1 LELRDYIRILQK
13 NWILIVVCALLGV
26 AAAAAVSIA
35 ATPKYVSTTDLYV
48 SVRSGAD
55 SASTELVQGTS
66 FARQAVTSYV
76 SIVTSASV
84 LDPVID
90 ELDLDVTSSEL
101 ARMVRASSPLNTV
114 LIQIAVT
121 DDNPDMA
128 AQIAN
133 AIGSNL
139 ADVVVNVLEKPD
151 GDGES
156 LVRIETVQP
165 AIAAESPSSPNPLF
179 NIMLGLLIGLAVGI
193 GGAVLRSVLD
203 TRIHSAHDVATV
215 TDKPLLGGISY
226 DPDATKRP
234 LVVHVD
240 PQNPRAESFRKL
252 RTNLQFLDV
261 DSRPRSF
268 VITSSVP
275 GEGKSTTAAN
285 LAISLAETGA
295 RVALVDGDLRLPRI
309 AEYMGIEGA
318 VGLTDVL
325 IGRADLVDVLQKWG
339 RSNLY
344 VLPSGRVPPNPSE
357 LLGSRNMEKLLSS
370 LMGELDYVIVDAP
383 PVLSVTDAAVIS
395 KFTGGAILVAA
406 AGRTT
411 RGELTSAVTA
421 LNNVGDSL
429 MGVVMTMLP
438 TKGPDAYGYGTY
450 AYGDARA
457 FEGVS
462 STRRARRKE
471 K

>member
-1 LELRDYIRILQK
+1 MELRDYIRILQK
-13 NWILIVVCALLGV
+13 NWILIVAVAVLG
-26 AAAAAVSIA
+26 AAMAAAVSIA
-35 ATPKYVSTTDLYV
+35 STPKYESTTELYV

-55 SASTELVQGTS
+55 SASSELVQGTS

-90 ELDLDVTSSEL
+90 DLGLDLTSRQL
-101 ARMVRASSPLNTV
+101 ASKVSASSPLNTV
-114 LIQIAVT
+114 LIQITVS
-121 DDNPDMA
+121 DNDPQLA
-128 AQIAN
+128 ADIAN
-133 AIGSNL
+133 AVGANL
-139 ADVVVNVLEKPD
+139 ADVVVNMLEKPE
-151 GDGES
+151 GAGVS
-156 LVRIETVQP
+156 MVRIETVQP
-165 AIAAESPSSPNPLF
+165 AVASGSPTSPNVPL
-179 NIMLGLLIGLAVGI
+179 NLALGVLLGLAGGVGA
-193 GGAVLRSVLD
+193 AVLRTLLD
-203 TRIHSAHDVATV
+203 TRIHSAHDIALV
-215 TDKPLLGGISY
+215 TTKPLLGGISF

-240 PQNPRAESFRKL
+240 PQSPRAESFRKL
-252 RTNLQFLDV
+252 RTSLQFLDV

-295 RVALVDGDLRLPRI
+295 RVALIDGDLRLPRV
-309 AEYMGIEGA
+309 ADYMGIEGA

-325 IGRADLVDVLQKWG
+325 IGRVELVDVLQKWG

-357 LLGSRNMEKLLSS
+357 LLGSRNMEQLLDTLTS
-370 LMGELDYVIVDAP
+370 EVDYVIVDAP
-383 PVLSVTDAAVIS
+383 PLLLVTDAAVIS

-411 RGELTSAVTA
+411 RGELTSAVSA
-421 LNNVGDSL
+421 LDNIGSSL
-429 MGVVMTMLP
+429 VGVVVTMLP

-450 AYGDARA
+450 TYGDTRPVSRSVARA
-457 FEGVS
+457 K
-462 STRRARRKE
+462 RRGK
-471 K
+471 

>member
-1 LELRDYIRILQK
+1 VELRDYLRILQK
-13 NWILIVVCALLGV
+13 NWILIVACTLLGIAV
-26 AAAAAVSIA
+26 GSAVSIA

-48 SVRSGAD
+48 SVRSGSD
-55 SASTELVQGTS
+55 SASSELVQGTS

-76 SIVTSASV
+76 SIVDSASV
-84 LDPVID
+84 LDPVIA
-90 ELDLDVTSSEL
+90 ELDLDMTSRQL
-101 ARMVRASSPLNTV
+101 ASMVSATSPLNTV
-114 LIQIAVT
+114 LIQITAT
-121 DDNPDMA
+121 NSDPDLA
-128 AQIAN
+128 ADIAN
-133 AIGSNL
+133 SIGANL
-139 ADVVVNVLEKPD
+139 ADVVVNVLEKPE

-165 AIAAESPSSPNPLF
+165 AVASANPSSPNVPL
-179 NIMLGLLIGLAVGI
+179 NLGLGLLVGLAVGI
-193 GGAVLRSVLD
+193 GAAVLRSVLD
-203 TRIHSAHDVATV
+203 TRIHSAHDISLV
-215 TDKPLLGGISY
+215 TDRPMLGGISF
-226 DPDATKRP
+226 DPDAAKRP

-325 IGRADLVDVLQKWG
+325 IGRAELADVLQKWG
-339 RSNLY
+339 RTHLY

-357 LLGSRNMEKLLSS
+357 LLGSRNMERLLSTLIS
-370 LMGELDYVIVDAP
+370 EVDYVIVDAP
-383 PVLSVTDAAVIS
+383 PVLLVTDAAVIS
-395 KFTGGAILVAA
+395 KFTGGSILVAA

-411 RGELTSAVTA
+411 KGELTSAVSA
-421 LNNVGDSL
+421 LDNIGNSL
-429 MGVVMTMLP
+429 MGVVVTMLP

-450 AYGDARA
+450 AYGDARPLDEPEA
-457 FEGVS
+457 PKRE
-462 STRRARRKE
+462 RRKG